1 MARSGIGQDGFLRVK
16 KETTYGTA
24 DTTSM
29 TLWPVKPEAL
39 VKSMREFIE
48 NDNLISSRLKQL
60 PNLGREVSSFEIP
73 IDAHPTLLGQIFQFL
88 LGTSTNGTVTDG
100 TYVHTWLAPITGSS
114 VGYSFT
120 VQQALGSDLA
130 DTYAGAQIHELKMSG
145 DNQGKILLTLTG
157 TCEGVDSQGV
167 ARITSFSYPTA
178 TPLNFAMASLVI
190 DPADAAEFTQLI
202 NSFELTIN
210 LGLDADRFKMGSAQ
224 QSRPLINT
232 IPSVTLTANIDADK
246 QFLNAAR
253 AQTTYDLLL
262 TITSTEY
269 AAGTTPYLLAVEIPR
284 ALLKADT
291 EISGANDTLSMDV
304 EFDCGYGGVTTGSG
318 ATLVMAE
325 VRVRDAVATY
335 A

>member
-1 MARSGIGQDGFLRVK
+1 
-16 KETTYGTA
+16 
-24 DTTSM
+24 
-29 TLWPVKPEAL
+29 
-39 VKSMREFIE
+39 
-48 NDNLISSRLKQL
+48 
-60 PNLGREVSSFEIP
+60 
-73 IDAHPTLLGQIFQFL
+73 
-88 LGTSTNGTVTDG
+88 
-100 TYVHTWLAPITGSS
+100 
-114 VGYSFT
+114 
-120 VQQALGSDLA
+120 
-130 DTYAGAQIHELKMSG
+130 
-145 DNQGKILLTLTG
+145 
-157 TCEGVDSQGV
+157 
-167 ARITSFSYPTA
+167 
-178 TPLNFAMASLVI
+178 
-190 DPADAAEFTQLI
+190 
-202 NSFELTIN
+202 
-210 LGLDADRFKMGSAQ
+210 
-224 QSRPLINT
+224 
-232 IPSVTLTANIDADK
+232 LTANIDADK